1 MVSEWCGQL
10 FFVRPR
16 NTALC
21 CLRVAATTVTDVDEK
36 DDDETV
42 CVYLWCVCVC
52 VCVCVFMCDFLGI
65 YLYISHLDRCRK
77 KFVSAS
83 RNGHVVYVVG
93 SHFFCSVSLG

>member
-52 VCVCVFMCDFLGI
+52 VCVCLCVIFLE
-65 YLYISHLDRCRK
+65 YTYIFRILIAVGKSLCLRQEMAMLCMLWGRT
-77 KFVSAS
+77 FSAQS
-83 RNGHVVYVVG
+83 P
-93 SHFFCSVSLG
+93 